1 MKMSK
6 DHQNH
11 SNHSNH
17 YTVMFFIMII
27 SGFLST
33 MNIWV
38 NNYKD
43 IRFSLNDVYMVF
55 LMTGW
60 MFFLMG
66 IYYKQRNIILIGA
79 ILIIANFWCI
89 RTQFMID
96 QKQYLL
102 GMIPHHSMAVLM
114 SERLL
119 EKTHTTNTTNTT
131 HTTNTINTTQKT
143 TNINAFLENIVKNQS
158 KEIEFMKHKLN

>member
-1 MKMSK
+1 
-6 DHQNH
+6 
-11 SNHSNH
+11 
-17 YTVMFFIMII
+17 
-27 SGFLST
+27 
-33 MNIWV
+33 
-38 NNYKD
+38 
-43 IRFSLNDVYMVF
+43 
-55 LMTGW
+55 
-60 MFFLMG
+60 
-66 IYYKQRNIILIGA
+66 
-79 ILIIANFWCI
+79 
-89 RTQFMID
+89 MID